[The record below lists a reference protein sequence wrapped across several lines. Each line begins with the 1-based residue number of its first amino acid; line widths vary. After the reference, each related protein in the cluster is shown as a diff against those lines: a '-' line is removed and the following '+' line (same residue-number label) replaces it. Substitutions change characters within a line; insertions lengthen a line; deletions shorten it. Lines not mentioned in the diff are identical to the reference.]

1 MNNMTKLQQWI
12 AVILPI
18 LMVVAL
24 TTLGYQVG
32 YQAGV
37 ADGCPAVEDNL
48 DDR

>member
-1 MNNMTKLQQWI
+1 MTKLQQWI

-37 ADGCPAVEDNL
+37 EYVCPAVDEAEL
-48 DDR
+48 